1 MNYWLLKGMF
11 HLYSVLP
18 NVCFNLVLIASPMKL
33 LRQFPPLNSKTIIS
47 VAVSLVRKIPEELFE
62 ALVDHAR

>member
-1 MNYWLLKGMF
+1 
-11 HLYSVLP
+11 
-18 NVCFNLVLIASPMKL
+18 MKL

-62 ALVDHAR
+62 ALVNHAR

>member
-1 MNYWLLKGMF
+1 MNYWLLKGIF
-11 HLYSVLP
+11 HRHRFSSI
-18 NVCFNLVLIASPMKL
+18 CSNLALIASPMKL

-62 ALVDHAR
+62 ALVNHAR